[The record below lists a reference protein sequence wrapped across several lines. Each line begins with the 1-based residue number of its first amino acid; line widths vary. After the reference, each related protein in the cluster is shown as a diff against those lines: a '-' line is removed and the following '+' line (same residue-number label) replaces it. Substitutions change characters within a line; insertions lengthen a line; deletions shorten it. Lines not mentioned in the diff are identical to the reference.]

1 MADGRFNVAF
11 YGGLWDKSFEK
22 RKETLETIENTINGW
37 VNSSPR
43 FGTRNPDAER
53 SPTNTPQSDLSTPEV
68 ASDLNDGIAE
78 EAERSLELHLL
89 TILRMSINC
98 PFADVRNRFKVL
110 LGKLT
115 SNRVSVPSPVY
126 PFPSLYISPKEMYTL
141 EWDKP
146 SEGIIPDVDVRDSMV
161 KTFVETGRL
170 NNYDQVLSYFPTFTL
185 KFQNAYK
192 ELTKSHNGVH
202 PESLRYYIGIMAASQ
217 HRCQYLVSH
226 LKNEYLAA
234 NGDPEWLKGLQYA
247 PDKIKKIAKINSIL
261 AHQPWSLESDHIS
274 ELCRGDATWKIEEI
288 IHIIVLLSTFHSMCS
303 YVLCCGIVPE
313 CDSIGGYKEQRLP
326 THTIT
331 PSDGE
336 EEGTP
341 LHLNSPEQT
350 SGNMGSGLG
359 ISVDPEAIK
368 HTNELI
374 MRLRRND
381 PVEEEDPELLDSA
394 VDLDR
399 ETFSGISTVESTP
412 VITEIITP
420 SAFIPDASP
429 IPVTPPFETIP
440 PADILTED
448 FSCYLSPK
456 EEEISYSE
464 FKSTK
469 EGYQNLTTQDFNWG
483 TDGIELVQHHL
494 HSGNKLDD
502 ELKEIRAMSDFKF
515 FSFDSQ
521 LDDLPFRE
529 VIWYYA
535 CRLYGITADDYTYN
549 DISRLLNSKIRNFIK
564 KICTRPEDFTYDDW
578 NNVGLQLNDREKCL
592 IILIS
597 AEARKQVELTYGL
610 RSVNLRQRN

>member
-11 YGGLWDKSFEK
+11 YEGLQDETSEK

-53 SPTNTPQSDLSTPEV
+53 SPTPTPQNDLST
-68 ASDLNDGIAE
+68 LIDGIAE

-98 PFADVRNRFKVL
+98 PFADVRNCFKEL
-110 LGKLT
+110 LGKLI

-126 PFPSLYISPKEMYTL
+126 PFPSFYMSPKEMYTL

-146 SEGIIPDVDVRDSMV
+146 LEGILPDQDVQDSMV

-170 NNYDQVLSYFPTFTL
+170 NNYDRILLYFPTFTL

-192 ELTKSHNGVH
+192 ELMKSQNGVH

-226 LKNEYLAA
+226 LKSEYLAA

-247 PDKIKKIAKINSIL
+247 PDKVKKIAKINSIL
-261 AHQPWSLESDHIS
+261 AHQPWSLQSEHIS
-274 ELCRGDATWKIEEI
+274 ELCRGDATWNIEEI
-288 IHIIVLLSTFHSMCS
+288 IHIIVLFSTFHSMCS
-303 YVLCCGIVPE
+303 YALCCGIVPE
-313 CDSIGGYKEQRLP
+313 CDSIGGYKEQQLP

-331 PSDGE
+331 PSDGD

-350 SGNMGSGLG
+350 SGNVGSGLG
-359 ISVDPEAIK
+359 IYVDPEAII

-381 PVEEEDPELLDSA
+381 SVEEEDPESQDSA

-399 ETFSGISTVESTP
+399 ETFSEISTVESTP
-412 VITEIITP
+412 IITEIITP
-420 SAFIPDASP
+420 STFVPDASP
-429 IPVTPPFETIP
+429 IPVTSPFETIP
-440 PADILTED
+440 PANILTED
-448 FSCYLSPK
+448 FSCYLGPE
-456 EEEISYSE
+456 EEEIPFSDFIS
-464 FKSTK
+464 KI
-469 EGYQNLTTQDFNWG
+469 GYLTTQDFNWG

-494 HSGNKLDD
+494 HFGNKLDD

-529 VIWYYA
+529 VIWYYVS
-535 CRLYGITADDYTYN
+535 RLYGITADDYPYN
-549 DISRLLNSKIRNFIK
+549 DISTFLNSKIRNFIK
-564 KICTRPEDFTYDDW
+564 KVCTRPEDFTYDDW
-578 NNVGLQLNDREKCL
+578 NNVGFQLNDREKCL

-597 AEARKQVELTYGL
+597 AEARKQAELTYGL
-610 RSVNLRQRN
+610 RSVDLRQRN